1 MTNANATSD
10 RAWARSL
17 CEQWNWNADIAEI
30 AQELIRQRVHPSGDR
45 FAVLKEEFQ
54 QFFKQPKMDC
64 IEAVEQVMETFGDFD
79 LGGE

>member
-1 MTNANATSD
+1 MTKTNATSD
-10 RAWARSL
+10 RAWARNL

-30 AQELIRQRVHPSGDR
+30 AQELIRQRVHPDSDR

-54 QFFKQPKMDC
+54 RFFKQPKMDC